1 MRSNYAIK
9 FEDELKFEIHSITL
23 FNKHTVKCQS
33 LHFIIKSEI
42 SGIYYVQ
49 N

>member
-1 MRSNYAIK
+1 MGSNYATK
-9 FEDELKFEIHSITL
+9 LEDEFKFEIHSIML
-23 FNKHTVKCQS
+23 FNNHPVKYQS

-42 SGIYYVQ
+42 NGIYYVQ